1 MVTWTWF
8 SRWLARLF
16 TLSTMVRKIPSTR
29 MDRATVL
36 IEAMLIREFRLREVK
51 VSLM

>member
-16 TLSTMVRKIPSTR
+16 TFNTMVRNMPSTR

-36 IEAMLIREFRLREVK
+36 MEAMLMREFRFREVK